1 VVPQR
6 LPVLEEVE
14 SPVRCWKL
22 WEPPLGPLEPQQETL
37 LLEQNSAA
45 QPYPRSSNSAQAQ
58 PVPVSV
64 SISCIR
70 SKEESLQE
78 LSLLQKPGIFH
89 AWVSPFGSLLF
100 VRNLLAPVSLLQ
112 LTTLPTGDNNFSTD
126 RIDRRE
132 ESD

>member
-1 VVPQR
+1 
-6 LPVLEEVE
+6 
-14 SPVRCWKL
+14 
-22 WEPPLGPLEPQQETL
+22 LEPQQETL

-58 PVPVSV
+58 PVPVS
-64 SISCIR
+64 SSCIR

-112 LTTLPTGDNNFSTD
+112 LTTLPTGENNFSPD
-126 RIDRRE
+126 RIDRGE